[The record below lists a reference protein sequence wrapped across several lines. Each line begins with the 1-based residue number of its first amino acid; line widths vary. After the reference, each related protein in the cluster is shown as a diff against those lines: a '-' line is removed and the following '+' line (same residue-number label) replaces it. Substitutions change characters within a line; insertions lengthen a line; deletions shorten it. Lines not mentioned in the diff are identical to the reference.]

1 MKLYELKITLGG
13 LFEANS
19 NEEVA
24 DKWLIES
31 ERGTESEVI
40 RIIDFKINSL
50 GELDEE
56 NKKVLDKLNS
66 KEDSNVVD
74 LQAYRERRKL

>member
-31 ERGTESEVI
+31 EKAESEVI

-66 KEDSNVVD
+66 KEDNNVVD